1 MKKFFFFA
9 VALTGL
15 LAVSCNKEKEMPVAL
30 DPAAG
35 STHTVSFKATIAP
48 ETRTSY
54 ADDKTFSWE
63 EKDSITVIT
72 LSPDEEYIRLTT
84 FYAQSSGPET
94 IFSGEVEDGYTLYS
108 LAFYTAA
115 GSGVAFGGE
124 DDSNIYFYLPSIT
137 DIDDSESD
145 FPVASSNPLA
155 NMPLIGQKQEDDSYL
170 FYTASGAAKFT
181 FTDIP
186 EGAAYFAVEMS
197 EEPLSGYFTWDENG
211 LITNAS
217 AREGTYTYTGA
228 DGEQH
233 TARYA
238 NRFVVYHFNRNADGT
253 GTIYMP
259 LPVGRIPAGSRVG
272 FYDEDLEEVLYS
284 RTVRGDI
291 PIERNKVTE
300 VASFSAAPSDN
311 WEDIGTGAYYDLLP
325 FYYMNSDVKTFV
337 GVEFYK
343 NADMPGVYRIDN
355 PYQLA
360 AEDRG
365 YTIPSDYEL
374 PEYLE
379 FTILKDNTVI
389 YDDIHT
395 GYTDEEDSAT
405 YGDWFGGCPASWGE
419 DNSFNFVAKYH
430 EDGTPDLVVLSPL
443 YLYQAN
449 GGYYYAYSSTT
460 WKNMWVTIYFPGADL
475 EHQYD
480 LSCTVELT
488 EVSDDNPAQPLGS
501 VELDLG
507 DSYAGAYLVIAKDKA
522 SAAEMFE
529 AGLGVQV
536 SESGTYDAPFPAD
549 APTGEY
555 YAFAKTIPAE
565 GFTENCALI
574 IDSDEEF
581 DYFRSDEDRQL
592 TIDDIA
598 GSYTGNNY
606 YRTSSAGWT
615 ASPVDMTLAIE
626 ESDDPLSGYDIMFT
640 SLCPEIA
647 NAIAGRAG
655 SATPQTVYA
664 TFDTAHGIVTIPA
677 GQIAYTIKQ
686 RTQTY
691 NLTTGDANGEDIV
704 MYLKEDGSLQNK
716 KNIVFFN
723 GTERAGFTNVNTTFY
738 RNGTSNAPARGAARK
753 SFRISPVGKTYT
765 ENLNVYP
772 GLDMAPVER
781 VPFTGNRAKVGR

>member
-1 MKKFFFFA
+1 MKKSIFSLFA
-9 VALTGL
+9 
-15 LAVSCNKEKEMPVAL
+15 LAAILFASCNKEQEAPVV
-30 DPAAG
+30 PESAG
-35 STHTVSFKATIAP
+35 RHAVSIKASITP
-48 ETRTSY
+48 GTRTSY
-54 ADDKTFSWE
+54 ENDKTFSW
-63 EKDSITVIT
+63 KAGDVIQVMT
-72 LSPDEEYIRLTT
+72 ISADESYLRLEDFT
-84 FYAQSSGPET
+84 AESDGPET
-94 IFSGEVEDGYTLYS
+94 IFSGEVEDGYTLYGN
-108 LAFYTAA
+108 AFYTAKE
-115 GSGVAFGGE
+115 SYVAFGGE
-124 DDSNIYFYLPSIT
+124 GDSNFYLNFPSFT
-137 DIDDSESD
+137 YIDGDSETYYTVDS
-145 FPVASSNPLA
+145 ANPLE
-155 NMPLIGQKQEDDSYL
+155 NLPLIGFKGEEDDTYV
-170 FYTASGAAKFT
+170 FQTAAGAAKFT
-181 FTDIP
+181 FEDIP
-186 EGAAYFAVEMS
+186 EGAEYVAIEGSANY
-197 EEPLSGYFTWDENG
+197 LSGQFAFDETGVLKMENNRPG
-211 LITNAS
+211 S
-217 AREGTYTYTGA
+217 YTYTDSEGT
-228 DGEQH
+228 ER
-233 TARYA
+233 TANYASRY
-238 NRFVVYHFNRNADGT
+238 VVYHFERNADGT
-253 GTIYMP
+253 ATIYMP
-259 LPVGRIPAGSRVG
+259 LPVGEIPAGATVD
-272 FYDEDLEEVLYS
+272 FFDAELENILYS
-284 RTVRGDI
+284 RTIRGAI
-291 PIERNKVTE
+291 PISRNKVTE

-325 FYYMNSDVKTFV
+325 FYYMNSDVNTFV

-343 NADMPGVYRIDN
+343 NADMPGVYRIEN
-355 PYQLA
+355 PYPLA

-460 WKNMWVTIYFPGADL
+460 WKNMWVTMYFPGADL
-475 EHQYD
+475 ENQYD
-480 LSCTVELT
+480 LYCTVELT

-507 DSYAGAYLVIAKDKA
+507 ESYAGAYLVIAKDKA
-522 SAAEMFE
+522 SAAAMFD

-536 SESGTYDAPFPAD
+536 SETGTYDAPFPAD
-549 APTGEY
+549 APSGEY
-555 YAFAKTIPAE
+555 FAFAKTIPLE

-574 IDSDEEF
+574 FDSDEEF

-655 SATPQTVYA
+655 SATPQPVYA
-664 TFDTAHGIVTIPA
+664 SFDTAHGIVTIPA

-691 NLTTGDANGEDIV
+691 NLTTGDVSGEDIV
-704 MYLKEDGSLQNK
+704 LFLKEDGSLQNK
-716 KNIVFFN
+716 KNIGFFN
-723 GTERAGFTNVNTTFY
+723 GTDLAGNTNRNTVFY
-738 RNGTSNAPARGAARK
+738 RGGKSNAPARMATRK
-753 SFRISPVGKTYT
+753 RSSLRPIGKTYV
-765 ENLNVYP
+765 ENISLYP
-772 GLDMAPVER
+772 GLDMGPVER